1 MATTRSFGIITDVT
15 GVTGG
20 LVINSLSFSETSE
33 IAECRGEK
41 GEVLDLAAYSK
52 AKTVNIT
59 GYLDSSKGALATAGS
74 KITLQGKDWIIDSV
88 SKNESNST
96 FVEVTISARTAD
108 SAIITIIGEGTGTE
122 GTAE

>member
-1 MATTRSFGIITDVT
+1 MATTRSFGIVT
-15 GVTGG
+15 SVQGVSGG
-20 LVINSLSFSETSE
+20 LVINSISFSESAE

-59 GYLDSSKGALATAGS
+59 GYLDSSKGTLATAGS
-74 KITLQGKDWIIDSV
+74 KITLDGKDWIIDSV

-96 FVEVTISARTAD
+96 FVEVQISARSAD
-108 SAIITIIGEGTGTE
+108 NAIITIIGNE
-122 GTAE
+122 A

>member
-1 MATTRSFGIITDVT
+1 MATTRSFGIVT
-15 GVTGG
+15 SVQGVSGG
-20 LVINSLSFSETSE
+20 LVINSLSFSESAE

-59 GYLDSSKGALATAGS
+59 GYLDSSKGTLATAGS
-74 KITLQGKDWIIDSV
+74 KITLDGKDWIIDSV

-96 FVEVTISARTAD
+96 FVEVSISARSAD
-108 SAIITIIGEGTGTE
+108 SAIITIIGNE
-122 GTAE
+122 A

>member
-20 LVINSLSFSETSE
+20 LVINSLSFSETSQ
-33 IAECRGEK
+33 IAQCRGER

-59 GYLDSSKGALATAGS
+59 GYLDSSKGTLATAGS

-108 SAIITIIGEGTGTE
+108 SAVITIIGEGTATE
-122 GTAE
+122 